1 MSCGTPMH
9 SAEIA
14 AESEFPAPEVV
25 YSEVP
30 YPDQARFYSDLAT
43 GLHAMAQP
51 LTILRSA
58 IEVLVLPA
66 GSNIDQRRYLEI
78 SAKQLA
84 RTCGMFASLQDLVT
98 ARMIEA
104 QRTHF
109 NLWDLL
115 TPLIEDQR
123 RLLLSVGVGIA
134 VACAEP
140 SASICGDA
148 ERTEQALV
156 ALLSLAAS
164 LSSRGDVIE
173 LHAAPANG
181 FVELTLEN
189 ACCHGKR
196 LDSSQ
201 RLSLSVAEANIL
213 SQHGRCSIVED
224 PFRVSLALPAEELV
238 AVACEARLSH
248 QDAQPMR

>member
-1 MSCGTPMH
+1 
-9 SAEIA
+9 
-14 AESEFPAPEVV
+14 
-25 YSEVP
+25 
-30 YPDQARFYSDLAT
+30 
-43 GLHAMAQP
+43 MAQP

-58 IEVLVLPA
+58 IEVLALPQGA
-66 GSNIDQRRYLEI
+66 NVDQRRYLEI

-98 ARMIEA
+98 AQMIEA
-104 QRTHF
+104 QRAHF
-109 NLWDLL
+109 NFWELL
-115 TPLIEDQR
+115 TPLIENQR
-123 RLLLSVGVGIA
+123 PLLLAAGVGIA

-140 SASICGDA
+140 WASICGDA

-156 ALLSLAAS
+156 ALLNLAAA

-173 LHAAPANG
+173 LRAIPANG

-189 ACCHGKR
+189 TRCHGKHM
-196 LDSSQ
+196 DSSH

-213 SQHGRCSIVED
+213 SQQGRYALIED
-224 PFRVSLALPAEELV
+224 PLRVSLALPVEVLDTVTRET
-238 AVACEARLSH
+238 ELSH

>member
-1 MSCGTPMH
+1 MSCGMLMH
-9 SAEIA
+9 STVDIA
-14 AESEFPAPEVV
+14 DPEAADPEVA
-25 YSEVP
+25 YS
-30 YPDQARFYSDLAT
+30 DRTRFYADLAT

-58 IEVLVLPA
+58 IEVLVLPQ
-66 GSNIDQRRYLEI
+66 SRSIDQRRYLEI
-78 SAKQLA
+78 SARQVA

-98 ARMIEA
+98 AQMIEA
-104 QRTHF
+104 QRAHF
-109 NLWDLL
+109 NLWEML

-123 RLLLSVGVGIA
+123 RLLLAAGVGIA
-134 VACAEP
+134 VASAER

-156 ALLSLAAS
+156 ALLNLAAS
-164 LSSRGDVIE
+164 ISSRGDVIE
-173 LHAAPANG
+173 LRATHANS

-189 ACCHGKR
+189 TRCHGKR
-196 LDSSQ
+196 MDSSQ

-213 SQHGRCSIVED
+213 SQHGRYALIED
-224 PFRVSLALPAEELV
+224 PFRVSLALPIDELDTVAREAE
-238 AVACEARLSH
+238 LSH